1 MGGIASDYAILNPG
15 FLRLFGLSA
24 VCAIEPFGNLANTL
38 YAMHN
43 RSTSLAFFRD
53 PQNTIDVNNRDL
65 AHATTSCMSMAKFT
79 EPGVLCPDALALC
92 YNMAVP
98 LAIGEPGPYSS
109 TGLNTNVTTRLTM
122 ETEEVVAVFN
132 AIKLCPALAPEI
144 IKAIKWAPGEDALAK
159 LVNTT
164 RIYSANTIG
173 ALIPYLLRLNVMYK
187 ALSCPELNIRE
198 VCENHI
204 TECRGVYTDS
214 VN

>member
-1 MGGIASDYAILNPG
+1 
-15 FLRLFGLSA
+15 
-24 VCAIEPFGNLANTL
+24 
-38 YAMHN
+38 
-43 RSTSLAFFRD
+43 
-53 PQNTIDVNNRDL
+53 
-65 AHATTSCMSMAKFT
+65 MSMAKFT

-92 YNMAVP
+92 YNMAAP

-164 RIYSANTIG
+164 RIFSANTIG

-204 TECRGVYTDS
+204 TECQGVYTDS